1 MPYAAGRVAEPSEE
15 ASAGPVAAPGKEAS
29 AAALGEAVTAEPDG
43 NGWRISE
50 SLTAF
55 DPDKTWKKAEQ
66 VGRFR
71 AGILSIR
78 A

>member
-15 ASAGPVAAPGKEAS
+15 ASAGPVAAPVEEVS

-55 DPDKTWKKAEQ
+55 GPDKTWKKAEQ
-66 VGRFR
+66 VRGFS
-71 AGILSIR
+71 AGILRMR

>member
-1 MPYAAGRVAEPSEE
+1 
-15 ASAGPVAAPGKEAS
+15 
-29 AAALGEAVTAEPDG
+29 LGEAVTAEPDG

-55 DPDKTWKKAEQ
+55 DPEKTWKKAEQ
-66 VGRFR
+66 VGRLR
-71 AGILSIR
+71 AGILRIR